1 MQERVRLQA
10 KLHGLA
16 CGSVRNGGGHFYR
29 RDHSTTKQPLMKNPN
44 DFPDWRAGVRRLA
57 LAYCMFLTVFSGVA
71 RAEKVT
77 GMAQKIE
84 FKSVASPGLP
94 GPSQGGFLGKVRG
107 HLLAAILTDASRPDA
122 GLSVWIC
129 PNTVESG
136 SGKSWK
142 QSELRVP
149 AWAATAQWGERL
161 IVAGGQL
168 DGNAVASVLLLSVDE
183 SGALKSERLPDLPQ
197 AVAGGGAAMLG
208 TTLYVFGGVSSIE
221 PAVFEK
227 KLWKL
232 NLADE
237 VTAKEWLE
245 GETFPNSPRA
255 FFAVTEQYGMLCV
268 FGGVA
273 PDMRV
278 SQEAWVY
285 RPQPIEATSYIGWKR
300 VSDLPKPLACA
311 SAIALGQASVI
322 LVGGVQQES
331 ILTLPPVP
339 ATPASTEH
347 PLLYHTV
354 TDAWCPSDQALPVAD
369 SLALKMDPGF
379 WMVGRE
385 STQEVSF
392 PRMMRKLA
400 MIDYIVVVGYFVILA
415 SIGFYFAKQESSA
428 EFSLGNRKVKWW
440 AAGISMFATGASA
453 ISFMAIP
460 ALAFATNL
468 VWTLP
473 VVATLVPAYFITAYY
488 IFPLLRRMEITSTY
502 EYLERRFNN
511 PLRLIA
517 SAQCIAVQTIGR
529 TAVVL
534 VLPALAIASV
544 TGMSVFW
551 SVLLMGILTTIYTAV
566 GGFESVIWTE
576 VFQGVLKFIAPLA
589 MVIVA
594 IVSLPGGF
602 GEFWKTSEDYGKF
615 EMALVTWDVTVPAI
629 WILLVSYMLQFTV
642 VKAGDQPIIQ
652 RVFSAPLHEVRRVS
666 AMEVTCGILIGILS
680 NVLGIAIFSYFRAHP
695 EQFSP
700 TAQNDQIVPLFVT
713 QAMPPG
719 FAGMVIAA
727 IFASAM
733 ATVASAMNSVAT
745 IYTEDF
751 YPKIRPKATD
761 KQRLRTLKITS
772 YVVGIVG
779 TSMALLLAGTNP
791 KSLMVVWSQIVSL
804 MGGGI
809 VGVYSLGMFTKRVNG
824 FGAVCGAI
832 SSIVIT
838 LLVKLYTPLHWAT
851 YMPVAI
857 LSCMVM
863 GYLCSLFSPQT
874 KNLEGLTV
882 FTPKKPVEE
891 L

>member
-1 MQERVRLQA
+1 
-10 KLHGLA
+10 
-16 CGSVRNGGGHFYR
+16 
-29 RDHSTTKQPLMKNPN
+29 MKNPH
-44 DFPDWRAGVRRLA
+44 DCHGRKAGCRRLMLVWVMICTLLPIPA
-57 LAYCMFLTVFSGVA
+57 IAAKPGAV
-71 RAEKVT
+71 
-77 GMAQKIE
+77 AQKIE
-84 FKSVASPGLP
+84 LKSGGLPGLP
-94 GPSQGGFLGKVRG
+94 GFSQGGLVGKLGNFLI
-107 HLLAAILTDASRPDA
+107 AAAAPQTPRSD
-122 GLSVWIC
+122 GTLSIWTC
-129 PNTVESG
+129 PLSLETG
-136 SGKSWK
+136 SLKSW
-142 QSELRVP
+142 QESTVTVP
-149 AWAATAQWGERL
+149 AWAASARWEERL
-161 IVAGGQL
+161 IVAGGMQ
-168 DGNAVASVLLLSVDE
+168 DGKPVSSMSVLSVDD
-183 SGALKSERLPDLPQ
+183 SGTVKAERLPDLPQ
-197 AVAGGGAAMLG
+197 PLAGAGAAMIG
-208 TTLYVFGGVSSIE
+208 STLYVFGGVSSIE

-232 NLADE
+232 DFTDGIPAQS
-237 VTAKEWLE
+237 WRE
-245 GETFPNSPRA
+245 GEGFPNAPRA
-255 FFAVTEQYGMLCV
+255 FFAVTAQYGMLGV
-268 FGGVA
+268 FGGIE
-273 PDMRV
+273 PGLRV
-278 SQEAWVY
+278 SRETWVY
-285 RPQPIEATSYIGWKR
+285 RPAPIEATRYIGWKR
-300 VSDLPKPLACA
+300 VSDLPHPSARA
-311 SAIALGQASVI
+311 SAVALGQASVM
-322 LVGGVQQES
+322 LAGGIQAETVDR
-331 ILTLPPVP
+331 IPPVNA
-339 ATPASTEH
+339 ATRQDERPW
-347 PLLYHTV
+347 LYHTV
-354 TDAWCPSDQALPVAD
+354 TDAWCAFDKPLPASD
-369 SLALKMDPGF
+369 SMALKVDPDV
-379 WMVGRE
+379 WLVGRE
-385 STQEVSF
+385 TTQVVTF
-392 PRMMRKLA
+392 PRMMRNLA
-400 MIDYIVVVGYFVILA
+400 AIDYSVVIGYFLVLA
-415 SIGFYFAKQESSA
+415 TIGFYFSKQESSA

-473 VVATLVPAYFITAYY
+473 VVAMLIPAYFITAYF

-517 SAQCIAVQTIGR
+517 SAQCILIQTIAR

-544 TGMSVFW
+544 TGMNVFL
-551 SVLLMGILTTIYTAV
+551 SVLLMGILTTIYTSV

-602 GEFWKTSEDYGKF
+602 GEFWKTSGDYGKF
-615 EMALVTWDVTVPAI
+615 EFALVTWDVTVPAI
-629 WILLVSYMLQFTV
+629 WILLVSYLLQFTV

-652 RVFSAPLHEVRRVS
+652 RVFSAPLHEVRRVT
-666 AMEVTCGILIGILS
+666 AMEATCGILIGILS

-751 YPKIRPKATD
+751 YPKIRPQATD
-761 KQRLRTLKITS
+761 QQRLRTLKITS
-772 YVVGIVG
+772 YVVGIIG

-804 MGGGI
+804 MGGGV

-832 SSIVIT
+832 ASIVIT
-838 LLVKLYTPLHWAT
+838 LLVKLSTPLHWST
-851 YMPVAI
+851 YMPIAI
-857 LSCMVM
+857 LSCMVV

-874 KNLEGLTV
+874 KDLAGLTV
-882 FTPKKPVEE
+882 FTPKKNVAEE

>member
-1 MQERVRLQA
+1 MR
-10 KLHGLA
+10 
-16 CGSVRNGGGHFYR
+16 
-29 RDHSTTKQPLMKNPN
+29 NPN
-44 DFPDWRAGVRRLA
+44 DFRVGKIGTRRW
-57 LAYCMFLTVFSGVA
+57 LTVSGVISTLL
-71 RAEKVT
+71 T
-77 GMAQKIE
+77 GFILADEAAIIAQKIE
-84 FKSVASPGLP
+84 LKSVNAPGLP
-94 GPSQGGFLGKVRG
+94 ALLPGGLVGKVG
-107 HLLAAILTDASRPDA
+107 NTLLAAA
-122 GLSVWIC
+122 GSTTGQGDGSLSIWTC
-129 PNTVESG
+129 APPTEQ
-136 SGKSWK
+136 GKAKAWK
-142 QSELRVP
+142 GTPVSVP
-149 AWAATAQWGERL
+149 AWAASAQWGDRL
-161 IVAGGQL
+161 IVAGGML
-168 DGNAVASVLLLSVDE
+168 GGRPVSNMVVL
-183 SGALKSERLPDLPQ
+183 SGDDSGTIRSEALPPLPQ
-197 AVAGGGAAMLG
+197 PLAGAGAAMIG
-208 TTLYVFGGVSSIE
+208 TTLYVFGGVSSVE
-221 PAVFEK
+221 PPVFEK

-232 NLADE
+232 DFTE
-237 VTAKEWLE
+237 GTPAKTWIE
-245 GETFPNSPRA
+245 GEAFPNSSRA
-255 FFAVTEQYGMLCV
+255 FFAVTAQYGMLCV
-268 FGGVA
+268 FGGIE
-273 PDMRV
+273 PGLRV
-278 SQEAWVY
+278 SNESWVY

-300 VSDLPKPLACA
+300 VTDLPHPSARA
-311 SAIALGQASVI
+311 SAVALGQASVM
-322 LVGGVQQES
+322 LAGGIHEDSVMQ
-331 ILTLPPVP
+331 LPPLNAPVRKDDRP
-339 ATPASTEH
+339 W
-347 PLLYHTV
+347 LYHTV
-354 TDAWCPSDQALPVAD
+354 TDAWCPFDKGIPAGD
-369 SLALKMDPGF
+369 ILAVGMGPGV
-379 WMVGRE
+379 WIVGRD
-385 STQEVSF
+385 SILDVTF
-392 PRMMRKLA
+392 PRMMRNLA
-400 MIDYIVVVGYFVILA
+400 VIDYIVVVCYFVVLA

-473 VVATLVPAYFITAYY
+473 VVATLIPAYFITAYY

-517 SAQCIAVQTIGR
+517 SAQCIAIQTIGR

-544 TGMSVFW
+544 TGMNVFW
-551 SVLLMGILTTIYTAV
+551 CVLLMGILTTIYTAV

-594 IVSLPGGF
+594 IVSIPGGF
-602 GEFWKTSEDYGKF
+602 GEFWKTSGEYGKF

-629 WILLVSYMLQFTV
+629 WILLISYMLQFTV

-652 RVFSAPLHEVRRVS
+652 RVFSAPLHEVRRVT
-666 AMEVTCGILIGILS
+666 AMEVCCAILIGILS
-680 NVLGIAIFSYFRAHP
+680 NVLGIAIFSYFHAHP

-804 MGGGI
+804 MGGGV

-832 SSIVIT
+832 ASIVIT
-838 LLVKLYTPLHWAT
+838 LLVKLYTPLHWSS
-851 YMPVAI
+851 YMPIAI
-857 LSCMVM
+857 LSCMVV

-874 KNLEGLTV
+874 KDLEGLTV
-882 FTPKKPVEE
+882 FTPKKPAPEE
-891 L
+891 S

>member
-1 MQERVRLQA
+1 
-10 KLHGLA
+10 
-16 CGSVRNGGGHFYR
+16 
-29 RDHSTTKQPLMKNPN
+29 MKNPN
-44 DFPDWRAGVRRLA
+44 EFRGWKAESRRL
-57 LAYCMFLTVFSGVA
+57 MHVFRLLFIILPGVSFA
-71 RAEKVT
+71 GKSPEV
-77 GMAQKIE
+77 AQKIE
-84 FKSVASPGLP
+84 LKSGVFPGLP
-94 GPSQGGFLGKVRG
+94 ASPQGGLLGKAKND
-107 HLLAAILTDASRPDA
+107 LLAAAASNAPRSDGA
-122 GLSVWIC
+122 LAIWTC
-129 PNTVESG
+129 PLPPESENG
-136 SGKSWK
+136 NSWK
-142 QSELRVP
+142 ESTVTIP
-149 AWAATAQWGERL
+149 AWAASAQWGDKL
-161 IVAGGQL
+161 IVAGGLL
-168 DGNAVASVLLLSVDE
+168 DGKPVSSISVLSVDE
-183 SGALKSERLPDLPQ
+183 SGAVKSERLPDLPRPL
-197 AVAGGGAAMLG
+197 AGAGAAMIG
-208 TTLYVFGGVSSIE
+208 TTLYVFGGVSSVE

-232 NLADE
+232 NFSDGVSA
-237 VTAKEWLE
+237 AAWLE
-245 GETFPNSPRA
+245 GEAFPNSPRA
-255 FFAVTEQYGMLCV
+255 FSAVTEQYGMLCV
-268 FGGVA
+268 FGGVE
-273 PDMRV
+273 PGLRI
-278 SQEAWVY
+278 SNETWVY
-285 RPQPIEATSYIGWKR
+285 RPKPIEATSYIGWKR
-300 VSDLPKPLACA
+300 VSDLPHPIARA
-311 SAIALGQASVI
+311 SAVALGQASVM
-322 LVGGVQQES
+322 LVGGIHAEM
-331 ILTLPPVP
+331 IEALPPVNGSVP
-339 ATPASTEH
+339 KDDRPW
-347 PLLYHTV
+347 LYHTV
-354 TDAWCPSDQALPVAD
+354 TDAWSPFDKTLPATD
-369 SLALKMDPGF
+369 SLALKMDPGV
-379 WMVGRE
+379 WIVGRGT
-385 STQEVSF
+385 SQDVSF
-392 PRMMRKLA
+392 PRMMRNLA
-400 MIDYIVVVGYFVILA
+400 VIDYIVVIGYFLVLA

-473 VVATLVPAYFITAYY
+473 VIATLIPAYFITAYY

-517 SAQCIAVQTIGR
+517 SAQCIAIQTIGR

-544 TGMSVFW
+544 TGMNVFW
-551 SVLLMGILTTIYTAV
+551 CVLLMGVLTTIYTAV

-594 IVSLPGGF
+594 IFSLPGGF
-602 GEFWKTSEDYGKF
+602 GQFWKTSADYGKF
-615 EMALVTWDVTVPAI
+615 EFALVTWDVTVPAI

-652 RVFSAPLHEVRRVS
+652 RVFSAPLHEVRRVA

-772 YVVGIVG
+772 YVVGIIG

-804 MGGGI
+804 MGGGV

-832 SSIVIT
+832 ASIVIT
-838 LLVKLYTPLHWAT
+838 LLVKLYTPLHWST
-851 YMPVAI
+851 YMPIAI
-857 LSCMVM
+857 LSCMVV

-874 KNLEGLTV
+874 KNLDGLTV
-882 FTPKKPVEE
+882 FTPKKSATEDA
-891 L
+891 

>member
-1 MQERVRLQA
+1 MADFLAPTSLIVRSFLT
-10 KLHGLA
+10 
-16 CGSVRNGGGHFYR
+16 RI
-29 RDHSTTKQPLMKNPN
+29 TKFHVPDREESFMKNPI
-44 DFPDWRAGVRRLA
+44 DFRCRKAGYRRLIFVCGMICS
-57 LAYCMFLTVFSGVA
+57 LAPIPSIAGNSTGV
-71 RAEKVT
+71 
-77 GMAQKIE
+77 AQKIE
-84 FKSVASPGLP
+84 LKSVGLP
-94 GPSQGGFLGKVRG
+94 ELPGEVSGGLAGKIG
-107 HLLAAILTDASRPDA
+107 SHLLVAVRPRTPHVDGALSIWTCPPASEA
-122 GLSVWIC
+122 G
-129 PNTVESG
+129 G
-136 SGKSWK
+136 ARSWK
-142 QSELRVP
+142 ETTVTVP
-149 AWAATAQWGERL
+149 VWAASAQCEDRF
-161 IVAGGQL
+161 IVAGGL
-168 DGNAVASVLLLSVDE
+168 LGGKPVSSLSVLSWDDTGVV
-183 SGALKSERLPDLPQ
+183 KSERLPDLPQ
-197 AVAGGGAAMLG
+197 PLAGAGAAMIG
-208 TTLYVFGGVSSIE
+208 TTLYVFGGMSSVE
-221 PAVFEK
+221 PPVFEK
-227 KLWKL
+227 RLWKL
-232 NLADE
+232 HFTDG
-237 VTAKEWLE
+237 VPAKSWLE
-245 GETFPNSPRA
+245 GEGFPDSPRA
-255 FFAVTEQYGMLCV
+255 FFAVTAQYGMLCV
-268 FGGVA
+268 FGGIE
-273 PDMRV
+273 PGLHV
-278 SQEAWVY
+278 SNETWVY
-285 RPQPIEATSYIGWKR
+285 RPTPIEATSYIGWKR
-300 VSDLPKPLACA
+300 VSDLPHPSARA
-311 SAIALGQASVI
+311 SAVALGQTSVM
-322 LVGGVQQES
+322 LAGGIQEETVQGV
-331 ILTLPPVP
+331 PPVNG
-339 ATPASTEH
+339 STRKDGR
-347 PLLYHTV
+347 PWLYHTV
-354 TDAWCPSDQALPVAD
+354 TDAWCPFDKENPAAD
-369 SLALKMDPGF
+369 ILALKMDPGV
-379 WMVGRE
+379 WLVGRE
-385 STQEVSF
+385 GTHEVTF
-392 PRMMRKLA
+392 PRMMRNLA
-400 MIDYIVVVGYFVILA
+400 VIDYIVVVGYFVVLA

-468 VWTLP
+468 VWTIP
-473 VVATLVPAYFITAYY
+473 VVTMLVPAYFITAYF

-517 SAQCIAVQTIGR
+517 SAQCIAIQTIGR

-544 TGMSVFW
+544 TGMNVFG

-602 GEFWKTSEDYGKF
+602 GEFWKTSGDYGKF
-615 EMALVTWDVTVPAI
+615 EFALVTWDVTVPAI
-629 WILLVSYMLQFTV
+629 WILLISYLLQFTV

-652 RVFSAPLHEVRRVS
+652 RVFSAPLHEVRRVT
-666 AMEVTCGILIGILS
+666 AMEATCGILIGLLS

-695 EQFSP
+695 SQFSP

-772 YVVGIVG
+772 YVVGVIG
-779 TSMALLLAGTNP
+779 TGMALLLAGTNP

-804 MGGGI
+804 MGGGV
-809 VGVYSLGMFTKRVNG
+809 VGVYSLGMFTRRVNG

-832 SSIVIT
+832 ASIVIT
-838 LLVKLYTPLHWAT
+838 LLVKLYTPLHWST
-851 YMPVAI
+851 YMPIAI
-857 LSCMVM
+857 LSCMVV

-874 KNLEGLTV
+874 KDLEGLTV
-882 FTPKKPVEE
+882 FMPKKPVTGEE
-891 L
+891 P

>member
-1 MQERVRLQA
+1 
-10 KLHGLA
+10 
-16 CGSVRNGGGHFYR
+16 
-29 RDHSTTKQPLMKNPN
+29 MKNPI
-44 DFPDWRAGVRRLA
+44 DFKGMKAGSRRFVLA
-57 LAYCMFLTVFSGVA
+57 CSLFYTVLLGVSF
-71 RAEKVT
+71 AEGLPEV
-77 GMAQKIE
+77 AQKIE
-84 FKSVASPGLP
+84 LKSGVLPGLP
-94 GPSQGGFLGKVRG
+94 GSLKGGLLGKAKNAV
-107 HLLAAILTDASRPDA
+107 LAAAASDAPRTDGALVVWSCQLTSDPKK
-122 GLSVWIC
+122 
-129 PNTVESG
+129 
-136 SGKSWK
+136 GKSWK
-142 QSELRVP
+142 ESTVTVP
-149 AWAATAQWGERL
+149 AWAASAQWGDKW
-161 IVAGGQL
+161 IVVGGMMAGKP
-168 DGNAVASVLLLSVDE
+168 VSSISVLSVDD
-183 SGALKSERLPDLPQ
+183 SGAVKSEILPNLPQ
-197 AVAGGGAAMLG
+197 PLAGAGAAVIG
-208 TTLYVFGGVSSIE
+208 TTLYVFGGVSSLE
-221 PAVFEK
+221 PATFEK

-232 NLADE
+232 NLSGGVSDA
-237 VTAKEWLE
+237 AWLE
-245 GETFPNSPRA
+245 GGAFPDVPRA
-255 FFAVTEQYGMLCV
+255 FFGVTEQYGMLCV
-268 FGGVA
+268 FGGIKQGL
-273 PDMRV
+273 RV
-278 SQEAWVY
+278 SNETWVY
-285 RPQPIEATSYIGWKR
+285 RPQPIEATSYVGWKR
-300 VSDLPKPLACA
+300 VSDLPHPIARA
-311 SAIALGQASVI
+311 SAVSLGQASVM
-322 LVGGVQQES
+322 LVGGIHADTIGS
-331 ILTLPPVP
+331 LPPVNGSVLRDDRP
-339 ATPASTEH
+339 W
-347 PLLYHTV
+347 LYHTV
-354 TDAWCPSDQALPVAD
+354 TDAWCPFDKSLPAED
-369 SLALKMDPGF
+369 SLALKMDPGV
-379 WMVGRE
+379 WVVGRGI
-385 STQEVSF
+385 TQDVSF
-392 PRMMRKLA
+392 PRMMRNLA
-400 MIDYIVVVGYFVILA
+400 IIDYIVVIGYFVVLA

-473 VVATLVPAYFITAYY
+473 VVATLIPAYFITAYY

-517 SAQCIAVQTIGR
+517 SAQCIVIQTIGR

-544 TGMSVFW
+544 TGMNVFW
-551 SVLLMGILTTIYTAV
+551 CVLLMGILTTIYTAV

-589 MVIVA
+589 MVTVA
-594 IVSLPGGF
+594 IISLPGGF
-602 GEFWKTSEDYGKF
+602 GQFWKTSGDYGKF
-615 EMALVTWDVTVPAI
+615 EFALLTWDVTVPAI

-666 AMEVTCGILIGILS
+666 AMEVSCGILIGILS

-772 YVVGIVG
+772 YVVGIIG

-804 MGGGI
+804 MGGGV

-832 SSIVIT
+832 ASIVIT
-838 LLVKLYTPLHWAT
+838 LAVKLYTPLHWST
-851 YMPVAI
+851 YMPIAI
-857 LSCMVM
+857 LSCMVV
-863 GYLCSLFSPQT
+863 GYLCSMFSPQT
-874 KNLEGLTV
+874 KNLDGLTV
-882 FTPKKPVEE
+882 YSPKKSTIEE
-891 L
+891 V

>member
-1 MQERVRLQA
+1 MSLTA
-10 KLHGLA
+10 KSR
-16 CGSVRNGGGHFYR
+16 C
-29 RDHSTTKQPLMKNPN
+29 MKNPN
-44 DFPDWRAGVRRLA
+44 DLRGWNAGSRRLTLVCGMICA
-57 LAYCMFLTVFSGVA
+57 LLTTFVL
-71 RAEKVT
+71 AEKPT
-77 GMAQKIE
+77 GVAQKIE
-84 FKSVASPGLP
+84 LKSGGLPGLP
-94 GPSQGGFLGKVRG
+94 GSLNGGLVGKLGST
-107 HLLAAILTDASRPDA
+107 LIAAAASRAPRGDGA
-122 GLSVWIC
+122 LALWTAEAVGAS
-129 PNTVESG
+129 
-136 SGKSWK
+136 SWK
-142 QSELRVP
+142 ETTVIVP
-149 AWAATAQWGERL
+149 AWAAAAQWEDRL
-161 IVAGGQL
+161 IVAGGML
-168 DGNAVASVLLLSVDE
+168 GEKPVASLSILSMDA

-197 AVAGGGAAMLG
+197 PLAGAGAAMIG
-208 TTLYVFGGVSSIE
+208 TTLYVFGGVSSME

-232 NLADE
+232 DFTDGVPAPS
-237 VTAKEWLE
+237 WSE
-245 GETFPNSPRA
+245 GEDFPDSPRA
-255 FFAVTEQYGMLCV
+255 FFAVTAQYGMLCA
-268 FGGVA
+268 FGGIG
-273 PDMRV
+273 PDLRI
-278 SQEAWVY
+278 SNETWVY
-285 RPQPIEATSYIGWKR
+285 RPRPIEATSYIGWKQ
-300 VSDLPKPLACA
+300 VSDLPHPSARA
-311 SAIALGQASVI
+311 SAVALGQASVMI
-322 LVGGVQQES
+322 VGGIQQE
-331 ILTLPPVP
+331 TVQGLPPVIA
-339 ATPASTEH
+339 ATRKEERPW
-347 PLLYHTV
+347 LYHTV
-354 TDAWCPSDQALPVAD
+354 TDAWCPFDKGIPAAD
-369 SLALKMDPGF
+369 ILALKMDPGV
-379 WMVGRE
+379 WLVGRE
-385 STQEVSF
+385 GTHEVSF
-392 PRMMRKLA
+392 PRMMRNLA
-400 MIDYIVVVGYFVILA
+400 VIDYIVVIGYFIVLA

-473 VVATLVPAYFITAYY
+473 VVATLIPAYFITAYY

-517 SAQCIAVQTIGR
+517 SAQCIAIQTIGR

-544 TGMSVFW
+544 TGMNVFL

-594 IVSLPGGF
+594 IISLPGGF
-602 GEFWKTSEDYGKF
+602 GEFWKTSGDYGKF
-615 EMALVTWDVTVPAI
+615 DMALVTWDVTVPAI
-629 WILLVSYMLQFTV
+629 WILLISYMLQFTV

-652 RVFSAPLHEVRRVS
+652 RVFSAPLHEVRRVT
-666 AMEVTCGILIGILS
+666 AMEVSCAILIGILS
-680 NVLGIAIFSYFRAHP
+680 NVLGIAIFSYFHAHP

-772 YVVGIVG
+772 YVVGIIG

-804 MGGGI
+804 MGGGV

-832 SSIVIT
+832 ASIVIT
-838 LLVKLYTPLHWAT
+838 LMVKLYTPLHWST
-851 YMPVAI
+851 YMPIAI
-857 LSCMVM
+857 LSCMVV

-874 KNLEGLTV
+874 KDLEGLTV
-882 FTPKKPVEE
+882 FTPKKSVTENP
-891 L
+891 

>member
-1 MQERVRLQA
+1 MIKPIHLLCFLISLIAPGISQA
-10 KLHGLA
+10 
-16 CGSVRNGGGHFYR
+16 
-29 RDHSTTKQPLMKNPN
+29 
-44 DFPDWRAGVRRLA
+44 
-57 LAYCMFLTVFSGVA
+57 VA
-71 RAEKVT
+71 TEP
-77 GMAQKIE
+77 AQKIE
-84 FKSVASPGLP
+84 LKSGVFPGLP
-94 GPSQGGFLGKVRG
+94 SAGWGGFVAKSETVLIAAASSEKPADDGALSLWVSPFPAVEGARG
-107 HLLAAILTDASRPDA
+107 
-122 GLSVWIC
+122 
-129 PNTVESG
+129 
-136 SGKSWK
+136 SWK
-142 QSELRVP
+142 ELSIRVP
-149 AWAATAQWGERL
+149 AWSASAQWDARVV
-161 IVAGGQL
+161 VAGGIL
-168 DGNAVASVLLLSVDE
+168 DARPSADVVLLE
-183 SGALKSERLPDLPQ
+183 PDS
-197 AVAGGGAAMLG
+197 AGGVKASPLPSLPKPLAGAGAAMIG
-208 TTLYVFGGVSSIE
+208 TTLYVFGGMSGMGPE
-221 PAVFEK
+221 VFEK
-227 KLWKL
+227 TLWKL
-232 NLADE
+232 DLATGT
-237 VTAKEWLE
+237 TASSWVAAED
-245 GETFPNSPRA
+245 FPNAPRA
-255 FFAVTEQYGMLCV
+255 FFGMTQQYGMLCI
-268 FGGVA
+268 FGGVEA
-273 PDMRV
+273 GNKV
-278 SQEAWVY
+278 SNETWVY
-285 RPQPIEATSYIGWKR
+285 RPKPIEATSYIGWKR
-300 VSDLPKPLACA
+300 VSDMPKPVALA
-311 SAIALGQASVI
+311 SAMALGQASVMM
-322 LVGGVQQES
+322 VGGIHSEVVE
-331 ILTLPPVP
+331 TLPPLMLR
-339 ATPASTEH
+339 ATQEER

-354 TDAWCPSDQALPVAD
+354 TDAWCPFDKPLPAD
-369 SLALKMDPGF
+369 NSLALKMDPGV
-379 WMVGRE
+379 WLIGSETTRE
-385 STQEVSF
+385 VTF
-392 PRMMRKLA
+392 PRMMRNLA
-400 MIDYIVVVGYFVILA
+400 VIDYIVVICYFVVLA
-415 SIGFYFAKQESSA
+415 SIGFYFSKQESSA

-468 VWTLP
+468 VWTIP
-473 VVATLVPAYFITAYY
+473 VVTMLIPAYFITAYF

-517 SAQCIAVQTIGR
+517 SAQCIIIQTIGR

-544 TGMSVFW
+544 TGMNVFL

-602 GEFWKTSEDYGKF
+602 GEFWKTSGDYGKF
-615 EMALVTWDVTVPAI
+615 DFALVTWDVTVPAI
-629 WILLVSYMLQFTV
+629 WILLISYLLQFTV
-642 VKAGDQPIIQ
+642 MKAGDQPIIQ
-652 RVFSAPLHEVRRVS
+652 RVFSAPLHEVRRVT
-666 AMEVTCGILIGILS
+666 AMEATCGILIGILS

-695 EQFSP
+695 SQFSP

-751 YPKIRPKATD
+751 YPKLRPNATD

-772 YVVGIVG
+772 YVVGIIG

-824 FGAVCGAI
+824 FGAVCGAV

-863 GYLCSLFSPQT
+863 GYLCSLFAPQT

-882 FTPKKPVEE
+882 FTPKKATGEQ
-891 L
+891 

>member
-1 MQERVRLQA
+1 MNQNRITTGTRRWILIFLNTCCLGFLMLPTLLFA
-10 KLHGLA
+10 GNS
-16 CGSVRNGGGHFYR
+16 GS
-29 RDHSTTKQPLMKNPN
+29 
-44 DFPDWRAGVRRLA
+44 
-57 LAYCMFLTVFSGVA
+57 LT
-71 RAEKVT
+71 
-77 GMAQKIE
+77 QKIE
-84 FKSVASPGLP
+84 VKPAVCPPLP
-94 GPSQGGFLGKVRG
+94 SMGSGGFTARSKAVV
-107 HLLAAILTDASRPDA
+107 LASATPTSPRDDGGLAVWTTPIVAASSA
-122 GLSVWIC
+122 EAVW
-129 PNTVESG
+129 VESTTI
-136 SGKSWK
+136 
-142 QSELRVP
+142 VP
-149 AWAATAQWGERL
+149 AWAANAQWENRVV
-161 IVAGGQL
+161 VAGGMIS
-168 DGNAVASVLLLSVDE
+168 GRPASKVTLLE
-183 SGALKSERLPDLPQ
+183 ATAEGALVAEDLPPLPQ
-197 AVAGGGAAMLG
+197 PLAGAGAAMIG
-208 TTLYVFGGVSSIE
+208 TTLYVFGGVSSVE

-232 NLADE
+232 DFTDGVPA
-237 VTAKEWLE
+237 AAWLE
-245 GETFPNSPRA
+245 GEAFPNSPRA
-255 FFAVTEQYGMLCV
+255 FFAVTAQYGMLCV
-268 FGGVA
+268 FGGVE
-273 PDMRV
+273 PDFRI
-278 SQEAWVY
+278 SKETWVY

-300 VSDLPKPLACA
+300 VSDLPHPSARA
-311 SAIALGQASVI
+311 SAVALGQASVM
-322 LVGGVQQES
+322 LAGGIQEET
-331 ILTLPPVP
+331 IQGLPP
-339 ATPASTEH
+339 ALASTREADR
-347 PLLYHTV
+347 PWLYHTV
-354 TDAWCPSDQALPVAD
+354 TDAWCSFDKALPATD
-369 SLALKMDPGF
+369 LLALKMDPGVWF
-379 WMVGRE
+379 IGRE
-385 STQEVSF
+385 GTSEVSF
-392 PRMMRKLA
+392 PRMMRQLA
-400 MIDYIVVVGYFVILA
+400 VIDYIMVIGYFVILA

-473 VVATLVPAYFITAYY
+473 VVATLIPAYFITAYY

-517 SAQCIAVQTIGR
+517 SAQCIAIQTIGR

-544 TGMSVFW
+544 TGMNVFL

-589 MVIVA
+589 MVVVA

-602 GEFWKTSEDYGKF
+602 GEFWKTSGDYGKF
-615 EMALVTWDVTVPAI
+615 DMAILTWDVTVPAI
-629 WILLVSYMLQFTV
+629 WILLISYMLQFTV

-652 RVFSAPLHEVRRVS
+652 RVFSAPLHEVRRVT
-666 AMEVTCGILIGILS
+666 AMEVSCAILIGILS

-772 YVVGIVG
+772 YVVGIIG
-779 TSMALLLAGTNP
+779 TTMALLLAGTNP

-804 MGGGI
+804 MGGGV

-832 SSIVIT
+832 ASIVIT
-838 LLVKLYTPLHWAT
+838 LLVKLFTPLHWST
-851 YMPVAI
+851 YMPIAI
-857 LSCMVM
+857 LSCMVV

-882 FTPKKPVEE
+882 YTPKKSATGEP
-891 L
+891 

>member
-1 MQERVRLQA
+1 MKKTIDFRGRMAATGRLLFIIATIGVVLPGAVMAA
-10 KLHGLA
+10 K
-16 CGSVRNGGGHFYR
+16 
-29 RDHSTTKQPLMKNPN
+29 TP
-44 DFPDWRAGVRRLA
+44 GV
-57 LAYCMFLTVFSGVA
+57 
-71 RAEKVT
+71 
-77 GMAQKIE
+77 AQKIE
-84 FKSVASPGLP
+84 MKSTGIPGLP
-94 GPSQGGFLGKVRG
+94 ELMPGGFLGKAGNV
-107 HLLAAILTDASRPDA
+107 LLAAAPAPAPRADGALSIWTCPRSSDAEN
-122 GLSVWIC
+122 V
-129 PNTVESG
+129 
-136 SGKSWK
+136 KSWK
-142 QSELRVP
+142 ESTATAPV
-149 AWAATAQWGERL
+149 WAASAQWEDRL
-161 IVAGGQL
+161 IVAGGL
-168 DGNAVASVLLLSVDE
+168 LGGKPVSTVSVLSVDG
-183 SGALKSERLPDLPQ
+183 SGAVKSSALPDLPRPL
-197 AVAGGGAAMLG
+197 AGAGAAMIG
-208 TTLYVFGGVSSIE
+208 TTLYVFGGVSSLE

-227 KLWKL
+227 NLWKL
-232 NLADE
+232 DFTDGAPA
-237 VTAKEWLE
+237 TTWLE
-245 GETFPNSPRA
+245 GEAFPNSPRA
-255 FFAVTEQYGMLCV
+255 FFAVTAQYGMFCV
-268 FGGVA
+268 FGGVE
-273 PDMRV
+273 PGLGV
-278 SQEAWVY
+278 SNETWVY

-300 VSDLPKPLACA
+300 VSDLPHPSARA
-311 SAIALGQASVI
+311 SAVALGQASVM
-322 LVGGVQQES
+322 LVGGIQEE
-331 ILTLPPVP
+331 TVPELPPVSAP
-339 ATPASTEH
+339 AMKDDRPW
-347 PLLYHTV
+347 LYHTV
-354 TDAWCPSDQALPVAD
+354 TDAWCPFDKGLPAVGA
-369 SLALKMDPGF
+369 LALKMDPGV
-379 WMVGRE
+379 WLVGRE
-385 STQEVSF
+385 GTQEISF
-392 PRMMRKLA
+392 PRMMRQLA
-400 MIDYIVVVGYFVILA
+400 IIDYIVVIGYFIILA

-473 VVATLVPAYFITAYY
+473 VVATLIPAYFITAYY

-517 SAQCIAVQTIGR
+517 SAQCIAIQTIGR

-544 TGMSVFW
+544 TGMNVFL

-589 MVIVA
+589 MVVVA

-602 GEFWKTSEDYGKF
+602 GEFWKTSGDYGKF
-615 EMALVTWDVTVPAI
+615 DMALVTWDVTVPAI
-629 WILLVSYMLQFTV
+629 WILLISYMLQFTV

-652 RVFSAPLHEVRRVS
+652 RVFSAPLHEVRRVT
-666 AMEVTCGILIGILS
+666 AMEVCCAILIGILS

-772 YVVGIVG
+772 YVVGIIG

-804 MGGGI
+804 MGGGV

-832 SSIVIT
+832 ASIVIT
-838 LLVKLYTPLHWAT
+838 LLVKLYTPLHWST
-851 YMPVAI
+851 YMPIAI
-857 LSCMVM
+857 LSCMVV

-882 FTPKKPVEE
+882 FTPKKSEAGEP
-891 L
+891 

>member
-1 MQERVRLQA
+1 MVYGMLAAFCPGVAIAAKPAEVAQRIELKSGLVAGLPASLQGGLVG
-10 KLHGLA
+10 KLGNSLVA
-16 CGSVRNGGGHFYR
+16 AAAPKAPQGDG
-29 RDHSTTKQPLMKNPN
+29 
-44 DFPDWRAGVRRLA
+44 A
-57 LAYCMFLTVFSGVA
+57 LAIW
-71 RAEKVT
+71 T
-77 GMAQKIE
+77 GPMA
-84 FKSVASPGLP
+84 A
-94 GPSQGGFLGKVRG
+94 
-107 HLLAAILTDASRPDA
+107 DA
-122 GLSVWIC
+122 GI
-129 PNTVESG
+129 T
-136 SGKSWK
+136 KSWTE
-142 QSELRVP
+142 SSLRVP
-149 AWAATAQWGERL
+149 AWAAAAQWDERL
-161 IVAGGQL
+161 IVAGGML
-168 DGNAVASVLLLSVDE
+168 GGNPVATVSVLSADAAGVV
-183 SGALKSERLPDLPQ
+183 KSQPLPALPQ
-197 AVAGGGAAMLG
+197 PLAGAGAAMIG
-208 TTLYVFGGVSSIE
+208 TTLYVFGGVSSVE

-232 NLADE
+232 NFSDG
-237 VTAKEWLE
+237 VPGTSWSE
-245 GETFPNSPRA
+245 GESFPASPRA
-255 FFAVTEQYGMLCV
+255 FFSVTAQYGMLCV
-268 FGGVA
+268 FGGIE
-273 PDMRV
+273 PDLSV
-278 SQEAWVY
+278 SNESWVY
-285 RPQPIEATSYIGWKR
+285 RPQPIEATRYIGWKQ
-300 VSDLPKPLACA
+300 VSDLPHPSAMA
-311 SAIALGQASVI
+311 SAVALGQASVM
-322 LVGGVQQES
+322 LVGGIQDQSVQGV
-331 ILTLPPVP
+331 PPLNAAP
-339 ATPASTEH
+339 RKDDRPW
-347 PLLYHTV
+347 LYHTV
-354 TDAWCPSDQALPVAD
+354 TDAWCPFDQSIAATEI
-369 SLALKMDPGF
+369 LALKVDPGV
-379 WMVGRE
+379 WLVGRE
-385 STQEVSF
+385 GVDEVTF
-392 PRMMRKLA
+392 PRITRKLA
-400 MIDYIVVVGYFVILA
+400 LIDYIVVVGYFVILA

-473 VVATLVPAYFITAYY
+473 VVATLIPAYFITAYY

-517 SAQCIAVQTIGR
+517 SAQCIAIQTIGR

-544 TGMSVFW
+544 TGMNVFL

-589 MVIVA
+589 MVVIA

-602 GEFWKTSEDYGKF
+602 GEFWKTSGDYGKF
-615 EMALVTWDVTVPAI
+615 DMALVTWDVTVPAI
-629 WILLVSYMLQFTV
+629 WILLISYMLQFTV

-652 RVFSAPLHEVRRVS
+652 RVFSAPLHEVRRVT
-666 AMEVTCGILIGILS
+666 AMEVWCAILIGILS
-680 NVLGIAIFSYFRAHP
+680 NILGIAIFSYFHAHP

-751 YPKIRPKATD
+751 YPKIRPQATD

-772 YVVGIVG
+772 YVVGIIG
-779 TSMALLLAGTNP
+779 TCMALLLAGTNP

-804 MGGGI
+804 MGGGV

-832 SSIVIT
+832 ASIVIT
-838 LLVKLYTPLHWAT
+838 LLVKLYTPLHWST
-851 YMPVAI
+851 YLPIAI
-857 LSCMVM
+857 LSCMVV

-882 FTPKKPVEE
+882 FTPKKPVGEE

>member
-1 MQERVRLQA
+1 MKIPNDCDARMAVFRRWMI
-10 KLHGLA
+10 A
-16 CGSVRNGGGHFYR
+16 CG
-29 RDHSTTKQPLMKNPN
+29 LICALL
-44 DFPDWRAGVRRLA
+44 PDLA
-57 LAYCMFLTVFSGVA
+57 LAEKP
-71 RAEKVT
+71 AEV
-77 GMAQKIE
+77 AQKIE
-84 FKSVASPGLP
+84 LKPGALPVLP
-94 GPSQGGFLGKVRG
+94 GSSSGGVVGKLGGNSIAAAAATSRG
-107 HLLAAILTDASRPDA
+107 DGALAIWTAEAGGAS
-122 GLSVWIC
+122 
-129 PNTVESG
+129 
-136 SGKSWK
+136 SWK
-142 QSELRVP
+142 ESTVTVS
-149 AWAATAQWGERL
+149 AWAAAAQWDERL
-161 IVAGGQL
+161 IVAGGML
-168 DGNAVASVLLLSVDE
+168 GGKPVSTVMVLSVDA
-183 SGALKSERLPDLPQ
+183 SGVVKSDPLPDLPRPL
-197 AVAGGGAAMLG
+197 AGAGAAMIG
-208 TTLYVFGGVSSIE
+208 STLYVFGGVSSVD

-227 KLWKL
+227 TLWKL
-232 NLADE
+232 EFTDGVPAASW
-237 VTAKEWLE
+237 TE
-245 GETFPNSPRA
+245 GEGFPNSPRA
-255 FFAVTEQYGMLCV
+255 FAAVTAQYGMLCV
-268 FGGVA
+268 FGGIE
-273 PDMRV
+273 PDLRV
-278 SQEAWVY
+278 SNETWVC
-285 RPQPIEATSYIGWKR
+285 RPKPIEATSFIGWKR
-300 VSDLPKPLACA
+300 VSDLPHPSARA
-311 SAIALGQASVI
+311 SAVALGQASVM
-322 LVGGVQQES
+322 LVGGIEEDAVKE
-331 ILTLPPVP
+331 LPLMNV
-339 ATPASTEH
+339 ATRKDGRPW
-347 PLLYHTV
+347 LYHTV
-354 TDAWCPSDQALPVAD
+354 TDVWCPFDKGIPDAD
-369 SLALKMDPGF
+369 LLALKMDPGVWLF
-379 WMVGRE
+379 SRE
-385 STQEVSF
+385 GTQEMTF
-392 PRMMRKLA
+392 PRMMRNLA
-400 MIDYIVVVGYFVILA
+400 LVDYIVVVGYFIVLA

-473 VVATLVPAYFITAYY
+473 VVATLIPAYFITAYY

-517 SAQCIAVQTIGR
+517 SAQCIAIQTIGR

-544 TGMSVFW
+544 TGMNVFL

-589 MVIVA
+589 MVVVA

-602 GEFWKTSEDYGKF
+602 GEFWKTSGDYGKF
-615 EMALVTWDVTVPAI
+615 DMALVTWDVTVPAI
-629 WILLVSYMLQFTV
+629 WILLISYMLQFTV

-652 RVFSAPLHEVRRVS
+652 RVFSAPLHEVRRVT
-666 AMEVTCGILIGILS
+666 AMEVCCAILIGILS

-772 YVVGIVG
+772 YVVGIIG

-804 MGGGI
+804 MGGGV

-832 SSIVIT
+832 ASIVIT
-838 LLVKLYTPLHWAT
+838 LLVKLYTPLHWST
-851 YMPVAI
+851 YMPIAI
-857 LSCMVM
+857 LSCMVV

-874 KNLEGLTV
+874 KDLEGLTV
-882 FTPKKPVEE
+882 FTPKKAVTEE
-891 L
+891 P

>member
-1 MQERVRLQA
+1 MKHQIHDLDREETRHMKTRHDYPGRNPGFHTLILV
-10 KLHGLA
+10 
-16 CGSVRNGGGHFYR
+16 CGMIASILPG
-29 RDHSTTKQPLMKNPN
+29 P
-44 DFPDWRAGVRRLA
+44 A
-57 LAYCMFLTVFSGVA
+57 LAKES
-71 RAEKVT
+71 T

-84 FKSVASPGLP
+84 LKSVELPKPPG
-94 GPSQGGFLGKVRG
+94 GIEGGLVGKIGSR
-107 HLLAAILTDASRPDA
+107 LLAAVPSEAPPGDGALAIWTCPLASEP
-122 GLSVWIC
+122 GSPQSW
-129 PNTVESG
+129 TESAVA
-136 SGKSWK
+136 
-142 QSELRVP
+142 VP
-149 AWAATAQWGERL
+149 AWAASAQWEDRL
-161 IVAGGQL
+161 IVAGGML
-168 DGNAVASVLLLSVDE
+168 GGKPVASMSLLGMDA

-197 AVAGGGAAMLG
+197 PVAGAGAAMIG
-208 TTLYVFGGVSSIE
+208 TTLYVFGGVSSVQ
-221 PAVFEK
+221 PAMFEK
-227 KLWKL
+227 ALWKL
-232 NLADE
+232 EFTDGVPAASW
-237 VTAKEWLE
+237 TE
-245 GETFPNSPRA
+245 GEAFPNSPRA
-255 FFAVTEQYGMLCV
+255 FATVTAQYGMLCV
-268 FGGVA
+268 FGGIE
-273 PDMRV
+273 PGLRV
-278 SQEAWVY
+278 SNETWVY
-285 RPQPIEATSYIGWKR
+285 RPKPIEATNFIGWKR
-300 VSDLPKPLACA
+300 VSDLPHPNARA
-311 SAIALGQASVI
+311 SAVALGQASVMI
-322 LVGGVQQES
+322 VGGIQDETVQG
-331 ILTLPPVP
+331 LPPVNA
-339 ATPASTEH
+339 ATRKEERPW
-347 PLLYHTV
+347 LYHTV
-354 TDAWCPSDQALPVAD
+354 TDAWCPFDKDIPAAD
-369 SLALKMDPGF
+369 ILALKMDPGV
-379 WMVGRE
+379 WLVGRE
-385 STQEVSF
+385 GTHEATF
-392 PRMMRKLA
+392 PRMMRNLA
-400 MIDYIVVVGYFVILA
+400 VIDYIVVVGYFVVLA

-473 VVATLVPAYFITAYY
+473 VVATLIPAYFITAYY

-517 SAQCIAVQTIGR
+517 SAQCIAIQTIGR

-544 TGMSVFW
+544 TGMNVFL

-602 GEFWKTSEDYGKF
+602 GEFWKTSGDYGKF
-615 EMALVTWDVTVPAI
+615 DMALVTWDVTVPAI
-629 WILLVSYMLQFTV
+629 WILLISYMLQFTV

-652 RVFSAPLHEVRRVS
+652 RVFSAPLHEVRRVT
-666 AMEVTCGILIGILS
+666 AMEVSCAILIGILS
-680 NVLGIAIFSYFRAHP
+680 NVLGIAIFSYFHAHP

-751 YPKIRPKATD
+751 YPKLRPQATD

-772 YVVGIVG
+772 YVVGI
-779 TSMALLLAGTNP
+779 
-791 KSLMVVWSQIVSL
+791 IV
-804 MGGGI
+804 

-832 SSIVIT
+832 ASIVIT
-838 LLVKLYTPLHWAT
+838 LMVKLYTPLHWST
-851 YMPVAI
+851 YMPIAI
-857 LSCMVM
+857 LSCMVV

-874 KNLEGLTV
+874 KDLEGLTV
-882 FTPKKPVEE
+882 FTPKKVVTEE
-891 L
+891 P

>member
-1 MQERVRLQA
+1 MLA
-10 KLHGLA
+10 GGLM
-16 CGSVRNGGGHFYR
+16 CTLLPPV
-29 RDHSTTKQPLMKNPN
+29 
-44 DFPDWRAGVRRLA
+44 A
-57 LAYCMFLTVFSGVA
+57 LAGKPIEV
-71 RAEKVT
+71 
-77 GMAQKIE
+77 AQKIE
-84 FKSVASPGLP
+84 LKSGKLPGLP
-94 GPSQGGFLGKVRG
+94 SSPHGGWVGKLGNSLVV
-107 HLLAAILTDASRPDA
+107 AAAPQTPRDEGALSIWTCPLSSEA
-122 GLSVWIC
+122 GRA
-129 PNTVESG
+129 
-136 SGKSWK
+136 KSWK
-142 QSELRVP
+142 ESAVAVP
-149 AWAATAQWGERL
+149 AWAASAQWEQRL
-161 IVAGGQL
+161 IVAGGMQ
-168 DGNAVASVLLLSVDE
+168 DQSPVSSVWLLGVDD
-183 SGALKSERLPDLPQ
+183 SGAVKSERLPDLPRPL
-197 AVAGGGAAMLG
+197 AGAGAAMIG
-208 TTLYVFGGVSSIE
+208 TTLHVFGGMSSVE

-232 NLADE
+232 EFTDGVPAPSWR
-237 VTAKEWLE
+237 A
-245 GETFPNSPRA
+245 GEDLPDAPRA
-255 FFAVTEQYGMLCV
+255 FSAVTAQYGMLCV
-268 FGGVA
+268 FGGIG
-273 PDMRV
+273 PGRV
-278 SQEAWVY
+278 VSNETWVY
-285 RPQPIEATSYIGWKR
+285 RPTPIEATSYIGWKR
-300 VSDLPKPLACA
+300 VSDLPHPAALA
-311 SAIALGQASVI
+311 SAVALGQASVM
-322 LVGGVQQES
+322 LAGGIQAETVPR
-331 ILTLPPVP
+331 LPPPNAVTRQDERP
-339 ATPASTEH
+339 W
-347 PLLYHTV
+347 LYHTV
-354 TDAWCPSDQALPVAD
+354 TDAWCPFDKALPAGD
-369 SLALKMDPGF
+369 AMALKVDPDV
-379 WMVGRE
+379 WLVG
-385 STQEVSF
+385 SGTTHEVTF
-392 PRMMRKLA
+392 PRMMRNLA
-400 MIDYIVVVGYFVILA
+400 VIDYIVVIGYFVVLA
-415 SIGFYFAKQESSA
+415 TIGFYFSKQESSA

-473 VVATLVPAYFITAYY
+473 VVAMLIPAYFITAYF

-517 SAQCIAVQTIGR
+517 SAQCILIQTIGR

-544 TGMSVFW
+544 TGMNVFL

-589 MVIVA
+589 MVIIA

-602 GEFWKTSEDYGKF
+602 GEFWKTSGDYGKF
-615 EMALVTWDVTVPAI
+615 DFALVTWDVTVPAI
-629 WILLVSYMLQFTV
+629 WILLISYLLQFTV

-652 RVFSAPLHEVRRVS
+652 RVFSAPLHEVRRVT
-666 AMEVTCGILIGILS
+666 AMEATCGILIGILS

-751 YPKIRPKATD
+751 YPKIRPRATD

-809 VGVYSLGMFTKRVNG
+809 VGVYSLGMFTQRVNG
-824 FGAVCGAI
+824 FGAVCGAV

-882 FTPKKPVEE
+882 FTPKKAVEE
-891 L
+891 V

>member
-1 MQERVRLQA
+1 
-10 KLHGLA
+10 
-16 CGSVRNGGGHFYR
+16 
-29 RDHSTTKQPLMKNPN
+29 MKNPN
-44 DFPDWRAGVRRLA
+44 DFRGWKIASRRFILVCCLFCTTLPGRSFA
-57 LAYCMFLTVFSGVA
+57 
-71 RAEKVT
+71 AESPEV
-77 GMAQKIE
+77 AQKIE
-84 FKSVASPGLP
+84 LKSGVLPGLP
-94 GPSQGGFLGKVRG
+94 ASPQGGWLGKSKNTV
-107 HLLAAILTDASRPDA
+107 LAAATPNAARPDGA
-122 GLSVWIC
+122 LSVWTC
-129 PNTVESG
+129 PLPSDPKE
-136 SGKSWK
+136 GKSWK
-142 QSELRVP
+142 ESTVTVP
-149 AWAATAQWGERL
+149 VWAASAQWGDKL
-161 IVAGGQL
+161 IVAGGL
-168 DGNAVASVLLLSVDE
+168 SGGKPVSSISVLSVDD
-183 SGALKSERLPDLPQ
+183 SGAVKSERLPDLPQ
-197 AVAGGGAAMLG
+197 PLAGAGAAMIG
-208 TTLYVFGGVSSIE
+208 TTLYVFGGVSSLE
-221 PAVFEK
+221 PAAFEK

-232 NLADE
+232 NFSDGAP
-237 VTAKEWLE
+237 AAAWLE
-245 GETFPNSPRA
+245 GEAFPNSPRA

-268 FGGVA
+268 FGGIE
-273 PDMRV
+273 PGLRV
-278 SQEAWVY
+278 SKETWVY
-285 RPQPIEATSYIGWKR
+285 RPHPIEATSYIGWKR
-300 VSDLPKPLACA
+300 VSDLPHPIARA
-311 SAIALGQASVI
+311 SAVALGQASVM
-322 LVGGVQQES
+322 LVGGIHAET
-331 ILTLPPVP
+331 IPALPPANGAVP
-339 ATPASTEH
+339 KVERPW
-347 PLLYHTV
+347 LYHTV
-354 TDAWCPSDQALPVAD
+354 TDAWCPFDKALPATD
-369 SLALKMDPGF
+369 SLALKIDPGV
-379 WMVGRE
+379 WLVGRGT
-385 STQEVSF
+385 SQDVSF
-392 PRMMRKLA
+392 PRMMRNLA
-400 MIDYIVVVGYFVILA
+400 AIDYMVVIGYFLVLA

-517 SAQCIAVQTIGR
+517 SAQCIAIQTIGR

-534 VLPALAIASV
+534 VLPALAISSV
-544 TGMSVFW
+544 TGMNVFW
-551 SVLLMGILTTIYTAV
+551 CVLLMGILTTIYTAV

-602 GEFWKTSEDYGKF
+602 GEFWKTSGDYGKF
-615 EMALVTWDVTVPAI
+615 EFALVTWDVTVPAI
-629 WILLVSYMLQFTV
+629 WILLISYILQFTV

-695 EQFSP
+695 AQFSP

-772 YVVGIVG
+772 YVVGIIG

-804 MGGGI
+804 MGGGV

-832 SSIVIT
+832 ASIVIT
-838 LLVKLYTPLHWAT
+838 LLVKLYTPLHWST
-851 YMPVAI
+851 YMPIAI
-857 LSCMVM
+857 LSCMVV

-874 KNLEGLTV
+874 KDLEGLTI
-882 FTPKKPVEE
+882 FTPKKAAEE
-891 L
+891 K

>member
-1 MQERVRLQA
+1 
-10 KLHGLA
+10 
-16 CGSVRNGGGHFYR
+16 
-29 RDHSTTKQPLMKNPN
+29 MKKPN
-44 DFPDWRAGVRRLA
+44 DFKGWKSLFRRLV
-57 LAYCMFLTVFSGVA
+57 LTGC
-71 RAEKVT
+71 
-77 GMAQKIE
+77 
-84 FKSVASPGLP
+84 
-94 GPSQGGFLGKVRG
+94 
-107 HLLAAILTDASRPDA
+107 LLAAIVPRASLGGELPTLGQKIELRS
-122 GLSVWIC
+122 GLLSGVPASLQGGLIGKAKNAVLAAAAPNATRSDGALAVWSS
-129 PNTVESG
+129 PLPPPLDTG
-136 SGKSWK
+136 TSWK
-142 QSELRVP
+142 ESAVTIP
-149 AWAATAQWGERL
+149 AWAASAQWGDRL
-161 IVAGGQL
+161 IVAGGLL
-168 DGNAVASVLLLSVDE
+168 DGKAVSRISVLSVDE
-183 SGALKSERLPDLPQ
+183 AGEVKSESLPDLPQ
-197 AVAGGGAAMLG
+197 ALAGAGAAMIG
-208 TTLYVFGGVSSIE
+208 TTLHVFGGVSSLE
-221 PAVFEK
+221 PALFEK

-232 NLADE
+232 NFANG
-237 VTAKEWLE
+237 VPSGRWLE
-245 GETFPNSPRA
+245 GEIFPGTPRA

-268 FGGVA
+268 FGGVGQGL
-273 PDMRV
+273 RV
-278 SQEAWVY
+278 SNESWVY
-285 RPQPIEATSYIGWKR
+285 RPQPIEATRYIGWKQ
-300 VSDLPKPLACA
+300 VSDLPNPITRA
-311 SAIALGQASVI
+311 SAVAMGQASVM
-322 LVGGVQQES
+322 LVGGIHAES
-331 ILTLPPVP
+331 IEAIPPTNGAEP
-339 ATPASTEH
+339 KDDRPW
-347 PLLYHTV
+347 LYHTV
-354 TDAWCPSDQALPVAD
+354 TDAWCPFDRGLPATDTV
-369 SLALKMDPGF
+369 ALKMDPGV
-379 WMVGRE
+379 WIVSRQ
-385 STQEVSF
+385 STLDVRF
-392 PRMMRKLA
+392 PRTMRNLA
-400 MIDYIVVVGYFVILA
+400 IIDYIVVVGYFVVLA
-415 SIGFYFAKQESSA
+415 TIGFYFAKQESST

-473 VVATLVPAYFITAYY
+473 VVATLIPAYFVTAYF

-517 SAQCIAVQTIGR
+517 SAQCIAIQTIGR

-544 TGMSVFW
+544 TGMNVFW
-551 SVLLMGILTTIYTAV
+551 CVMLMGVLTTIYTAV

-594 IVSLPGGF
+594 IISLPGGF
-602 GEFWKTSEDYGKF
+602 GEFWKTSGDYGKF
-615 EMALVTWDVTVPAI
+615 EFALVTWDVTVPAI
-629 WILLVSYMLQFTV
+629 WILIVSYMLQFTV

-751 YPKIRPKATD
+751 YPKLRPQATD
-761 KQRLRTLKITS
+761 KQRLRTLRITS

-804 MGGGI
+804 MGGGV
-809 VGVYSLGMFTKRVNG
+809 VGVYSLGMFTKRANG

-832 SSIVIT
+832 ASIVIT
-838 LLVKLYTPLHWAT
+838 LLVKLYTPLHWSS
-851 YMPVAI
+851 YMPIAI
-857 LSCMVM
+857 LSCMVV
-863 GYLCSLFSPQT
+863 GYACSLFSPQS

-882 FTPKKPVEE
+882 FTPKKTAAGKA
-891 L
+891 

>member
-1 MQERVRLQA
+1 MKNPHDLPS
-10 KLHGLA
+10 LHGL
-16 CGSVRNGGGHFYR
+16 CRLVCVLFTLSSLVSVA
-29 RDHSTTKQPLMKNPN
+29 S
-44 DFPDWRAGVRRLA
+44 A
-57 LAYCMFLTVFSGVA
+57 
-71 RAEKVT
+71 AEE
-77 GMAQKIE
+77 QKIE
-84 FKSVASPGLP
+84 VKSAGLP
-94 GPSQGGFLGKVRG
+94 GLGVSPRGGLVGRLGT
-107 HLLAAILTDASRPDA
+107 HLVAAAEASRPRADGA
-122 GLSVWIC
+122 LSIWTCSKSNGEAVARTWKES
-129 PNTVESG
+129 TVS
-136 SGKSWK
+136 
-142 QSELRVP
+142 VP
-149 AWAATAQWGERL
+149 AWVASAQHADQL
-161 IVAGGQL
+161 IIAGGLL
-168 DGNAVASVLLLSVDE
+168 DGRPVAAVSRLGLDE
-183 SGALKSERLPDLPQ
+183 AGGVKTESLPDLPMPL
-197 AVAGGGAAMLG
+197 AGAGAAMIG
-208 TTLYVFGGVSSIE
+208 NTLYVFGGVSSLE
-221 PAVFEK
+221 PPVFEK

-232 NLADE
+232 DITDGIPAGS
-237 VTAKEWLE
+237 WLE
-245 GETFPNSPRA
+245 GEGFPNSPRA
-255 FFAVTEQYGMLCV
+255 FFGVTAQYGMLCV
-268 FGGVA
+268 FGGIE
-273 PDMRV
+273 PGLRV
-278 SQEAWVY
+278 SNETWVY
-285 RPQPIEATSYIGWKR
+285 RPTPIEATSYIGWKR
-300 VSDLPKPLACA
+300 VSDLPHPSARA
-311 SAIALGQASVI
+311 SAVALGQASVM
-322 LVGGVQQES
+322 LVGGIQDET
-331 ILTLPPVP
+331 IRELPPVN
-339 ATPASTEH
+339 STTRKDDR
-347 PLLYHTV
+347 PWLYHTV
-354 TDAWCPSDQALPVAD
+354 TDAWCAFDKGIPDAD
-369 SLALKMDPGF
+369 ILALKTDPGV
-379 WMVGRE
+379 WLVGRDGIH
-385 STQEVSF
+385 EVTF
-392 PRMMRKLA
+392 PRMMRNLA
-400 MIDYIVVVGYFVILA
+400 VIDYIVVIGYFVILA

-473 VVATLVPAYFITAYY
+473 VVATLIPAYFITAYY

-517 SAQCIAVQTIGR
+517 SAQCIAIQTIGR

-544 TGMSVFW
+544 TGMNVFL

-602 GEFWKTSEDYGKF
+602 GEFWKTSGDYGKF
-615 EMALVTWDVTVPAI
+615 EMALLTWDVTVPAI
-629 WILLVSYMLQFTV
+629 WILLISYLLQFTV

-652 RVFSAPLHEVRRVS
+652 RVFSAPLHEVRRVT
-666 AMEVTCGILIGILS
+666 AMEATCGILIGILS

-695 EQFSP
+695 SQFSP

-772 YVVGIVG
+772 YVVGAIG

-804 MGGGI
+804 MGGGV
-809 VGVYSLGMFTKRVNG
+809 VGVYSLGMFTNRVNG

-832 SSIVIT
+832 ASIVIT
-838 LLVKLYTPLHWAT
+838 LLVKLYTPLHWSS
-851 YMPVAI
+851 YMPIAI
-857 LSCMVM
+857 LSCMVV
-863 GYLCSLFSPQT
+863 GYLCSLFTPQT

-882 FTPKKPVEE
+882 FTPKKPANGEP
-891 L
+891 

>member
-1 MQERVRLQA
+1 M
-10 KLHGLA
+10 
-16 CGSVRNGGGHFYR
+16 
-29 RDHSTTKQPLMKNPN
+29 T
-44 DFPDWRAGVRRLA
+44 A
-57 LAYCMFLTVFSGVA
+57 LSGAMASEV
-71 RAEKVT
+71 
-77 GMAQKIE
+77 AQKIDL
-84 FKSVASPGLP
+84 KSGIFPGLP
-94 GPSQGGFLGKVRG
+94 GSPVGGFVVKGETSV
-107 HLLAAILTDASRPDA
+107 LAASASADSPNDSP
-122 GLSVWIC
+122 LLVWTAKF
-129 PNTVESG
+129 PQGAWRES
-136 SGKSWK
+136 SM
-142 QSELRVP
+142 RVP
-149 AWAATAQWGERL
+149 RWAASTAWDGGVL
-161 IVAGGQL
+161 VAGGLQ
-168 DGNAVASVLLLSVDE
+168 DAKPSTDVALLMVDDAE
-183 SGALKSERLPDLPQ
+183 GVHRRELPKLPIPLAGA
-197 AVAGGGAAMLG
+197 GAAVIEK
-208 TTLYVFGGVSSIE
+208 TLYVFGGVSSFE
-221 PAVFEK
+221 PATFEK
-227 KLWKL
+227 TLWKL
-232 NLADE
+232 DLTLLGGAANWVEAE
-237 VTAKEWLE
+237 VFSNA
-245 GETFPNSPRA
+245 PRA
-255 FFAVTEQYGMLCV
+255 FFAMTQQYGMLCI
-268 FGGVA
+268 FGGVV
-273 PDMRV
+273 PGNSI
-278 SQEAWVY
+278 SQESWVY
-285 RPQPIEATSYIGWKR
+285 RPKPIEATNHKGWKQ
-300 VSDLPKPLACA
+300 VSDLPKPMALA
-311 SAIALGQASVI
+311 SSVALGQASVM
-322 LVGGVQQES
+322 LVGGIHAENVES
-331 ILTLPPVP
+331 LPPL
-339 ATPASTEH
+339 ASSSELEER

-354 TDAWCPSDQALPVAD
+354 TDAWCPFDKSVPIYGAVAVTMEPGVW
-369 SLALKMDPGF
+369 LMDAK
-379 WMVGRE
+379 
-385 STQEVSF
+385 STIEITF
-392 PRMMRKLA
+392 PRMMRSLA
-400 MIDYIVVVGYFVILA
+400 PIDYIMVIGYFVILA

-468 VWTLP
+468 VWTIP
-473 VVATLVPAYFITAYY
+473 VVAMLVPAYFITAYL

-517 SAQCIAVQTIGR
+517 SAQCIIIQTIGR

-544 TGMSVFW
+544 TGMNVFL

-589 MVIVA
+589 MVVIA

-602 GEFWKTSEDYGKF
+602 GEFWKTSGDYGKLEF
-615 EMALVTWDVTVPAI
+615 ALVTWDVTVPAI
-629 WILLVSYMLQFTV
+629 WILLISYLLQFTV

-652 RVFSAPLHEVRRVS
+652 RVFSAPLHEVRRVT
-666 AMEVTCGILIGILS
+666 AMEATCGILIGILS

-779 TSMALLLAGTNP
+779 TGMALLLAGTNP

-824 FGAVCGAI
+824 FGAVCGAV
-832 SSIVIT
+832 SSIIIT

-882 FTPKKPVEE
+882 FTPKKATGE